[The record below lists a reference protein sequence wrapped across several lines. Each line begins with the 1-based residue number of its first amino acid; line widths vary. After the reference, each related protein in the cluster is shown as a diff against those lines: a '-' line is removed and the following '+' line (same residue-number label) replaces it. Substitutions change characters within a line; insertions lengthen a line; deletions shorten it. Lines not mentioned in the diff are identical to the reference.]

1 MKRPGMFGE
10 QSEVWG
16 GRSVDA
22 HWGAG
27 INEVDMKQRFDRR
40 EPCVAG
46 WTTGPQQGFLSGG
59 IAEQALKRTGG
70 KVEKGLEEQIGLC
83 HPK

>member
-27 INEVDMKQRFDRR
+27 INGVDVKQGFDHK
-40 EPCVAG
+40 EPCAAG
-46 WTTGPQQGFLSGG
+46 
-59 IAEQALKRTGG
+59 
-70 KVEKGLEEQIGLC
+70 
-83 HPK
+83 